1 MPLRRMHRRVRHTPS
16 PPVYLRVWGVVL
28 RASPLMEK
36 IECPHRACQPSALHV
51 LARGRAGGGALVVL
65 HLCVGALV
73 ICTAFTNVEYCTSC
87 SKCVCWGPC
96 RSSFMHV
103 LHFTDTLVELPYVG
117 SVNCID
123 VCLKMYTD
131 YIFLDISI
139 LIFIFI

>member
-1 MPLRRMHRRVRHTPS
+1 
-16 PPVYLRVWGVVL
+16 
-28 RASPLMEK
+28 MEK
-36 IECPHRACQPSALHV
+36 TECPHCACQPSALRA

-65 HLCVGALV
+65 QLCVGALD

-87 SKCVCWGPC
+87 TKCLCWGPC
-96 RSSFMHV
+96 RRSSFMHV

-123 VCLKMYTD
+123 VCLEMYMD

-139 LIFIFI
+139 LIFIII